1 MILHGLDYKVL
12 AVVILLQQRLTV
24 NLNINRHNRIQWQ
37 ILLKNLVDEII
48 LTEQGK
54 SNVFHEG
61 G

>member
-24 NLNINRHNRIQWQ
+24 NLNIKRHNRIQWQ

>member
-24 NLNINRHNRIQWQ
+24 NLNIKRHNRIQWQ
-37 ILLKNLVDEII
+37 VLLKNLVDEII

>member
-24 NLNINRHNRIQWQ
+24 NLHIKRHNRIQWQ

>member
-48 LTEQGK
+48 LAEQGK

>member
-37 ILLKNLVDEII
+37 VLLKNLVDEII

>member
-37 ILLKNLVDEII
+37 VLLKNLVDEII

-61 G
+61 R

>member
-24 NLNINRHNRIQWQ
+24 NLHIKQHNTIQWQ
-37 ILLKNLVDEII
+37 VLLKNLVDEII

-61 G
+61 R

>member
-24 NLNINRHNRIQWQ
+24 NLNIKRHNRIQRQ

>member
-24 NLNINRHNRIQWQ
+24 NLNIKRHNRIQWQ

-61 G
+61 R

>member
-1 MILHGLDYKVL
+1 MVLHGLDYKVL

-24 NLNINRHNRIQWQ
+24 NLNINDIIQGQ

>member
-24 NLNINRHNRIQWQ
+24 NLHIKQHNTIQWQ
-37 ILLKNLVDEII
+37 VLLKNLVDEII
-48 LTEQGK
+48 LAEQGK

-61 G
+61 R

>member
-24 NLNINRHNRIQWQ
+24 NLNIKRHNRIQRQ

-61 G
+61 R